1 MRTGHGKQRSL
12 PIFLIR
18 NGEVQADE
26 RMRDAVCDSERFLFM
41 NSAKRFTEAHLQ
53 FLAVVG
59 PKNSHVIKKG
69 PILHKERSYQS
80 GLPSPLTF
88 TSAKS
93 N

>member
-12 PIFLIR
+12 RIFLIR

-41 NSAKRFTEAHLQ
+41 NSAKRFTKAHLQ

-59 PKNSHVIKKG
+59 PKNSHIIKEDRFY
-69 PILHKERSYQS
+69 KERSYQS

-93 N
+93 S